1 MDSAKTKLQV
11 VVDGKKILMTSD
23 SGAEKHTLTFILG
36 EEVEERMYNNT
47 TIKVSI
53 QSGVLLR

>member
-23 SGAEKHTLTFILG
+23 SGVEKHTLTFILG
-36 EEVEERMYNNT
+36 EEVDEQVDNNG